1 MTPADPQL
9 SVRPATLED
18 VAALVALEREAR
30 ESMEQQRGGERRL
43 AEVPSLGEN
52 WAVWLQR
59 DHSAVVLAEV
69 DGVPLGWL
77 WVTGPDDMGVAVV
90 NSVYVAEGAR
100 ELGLGDDMVDWAV
113 RWARHHRAVSLDSWA
128 LPGDRDTKNLFERNG
143 LTARL
148 ITVSR
153 SLGDD

>member
-9 SVRPATLED
+9 SVRLATLED
-18 VAALVALEREAR
+18 VAALVALEHEAR
-30 ESMEQQRGGERRL
+30 ESMAQQRGGVRRL
-43 AEVPSLGEN
+43 AEVPSLGGD

-90 NSVYVAEGAR
+90 NSVYVTEGAR
-100 ELGLGDDMVDWAV
+100 ELGLGGDMVDWAV
-113 RWARHHRAVSLDSWA
+113 RWARSHRAVSLDSWA

>member
-9 SVRPATLED
+9 SVRLATLED
-18 VAALVALEREAR
+18 VAALVALEHEAR
-30 ESMEQQRGGERRL
+30 ESMAQQRGGVRRL
-43 AEVPSLGEN
+43 AEVPSLGDD

-90 NSVYVAEGAR
+90 NSVYVTEGAR

-113 RWARHHRAVSLDSWA
+113 RWARSHRAVSLDSWA